1 MAYKW
6 LETRHYIN
14 LEDITREQFEQIY
27 HTAKLYH
34 KTAIIYGTSGN
45 LICCEVDVTG
55 DYTELEQKI
64 DRIIGYDMDA
74 CRLGQ
79 PDKSLSEFIR
89 REDLIDA
96 IDSTEWYH
104 KYNGKIVS
112 GANSD
117 MDSLYKLDDIIEA
130 IKKLQRIW

>member
-14 LEDITREQFEQIY
+14 LEEITREQYEQIY

-34 KTAIIYGTSGN
+34 KTAIIYGTAGN

-55 DYTELEQKI
+55 DCTELEQKI
-64 DRIIGYDMDA
+64 DRIIGYDM
-74 CRLGQ
+74 
-79 PDKSLSEFIR
+79 
-89 REDLIDA
+89 
-96 IDSTEWYH
+96 
-104 KYNGKIVS
+104 
-112 GANSD
+112 
-117 MDSLYKLDDIIEA
+117 EA